1 MSAKNRMKNRGSL
14 QLDVFLRKQARQFDQ
29 LFVLLDHLSFSSHY
43 YLRSVAVLE
52 SGWGVM

>member
-1 MSAKNRMKNRGSL
+1 MKNRGSL